1 MKTTI
6 KSHPQFHQTIQTAP
20 LVYLFGAGISSALT
34 DNRSCSWWQWIV
46 NGIAKMKDR
55 TLAAAY
61 EKSITADDSTD
72 NLVAVVGK
80 VISATKAD
88 GAYRDWMQE
97 SFETQSVT
105 NLSLGDILKK
115 LLIPQDVFVTTNYDL
130 MLEEAT
136 GLSAL
141 TYEEP
146 DKAFAMID
154 RKKSEAVLHIHGVYD
169 SGRGID
175 NIVAD
180 KTQYDAVL
188 NDQGAQFIQHI
199 LGTRTLIFVGCGQ
212 TTEDANISR
221 FIQFAKTY
229 LHMDRTYYFLYKIG
243 KEPVGLPDNI
253 ELIPYGDAYADLPE
267 FLEDL
272 AQERLRAVYEKS
284 PVIGRTV
291 QTHKADA
298 YGLSEYHYA
307 NEYLKFWGR
316 KTELAQLYNFLE
328 TDSPFRWWALTGQ
341 GGAGKSRLAYELLK
355 RYQNGWFGFFLNFH
369 VTETQ
374 AEQFEPF
381 NDTFIIV
388 DYVKG
393 NESQIAK
400 TASILID
407 CFKNTDYK
415 LRILFLERDN
425 LLLSGSWYHTLEM
438 SWDIFHRAEFH
449 DAEYNVD
456 LITRKH
462 RFLYLDDLDDE
473 AVVGLI
479 GNICEKKG
487 LPADRSRDIKL
498 KEEYGQKFEQ
508 LKFRPLF
515 LQIFVEAWIDN
526 GCQAVEYTGYRD
538 LLEVVVNREQERIL
552 QMLDG
557 DVSVFN
563 ALIFLIIRA
572 SVSDGITLRELEALY
587 PVQWNT
593 VRAFVKT
600 HSLAGKQKIEY
611 LQSVLGDTAQAVDQM
626 EDMLKPLY
634 PDMIKE
640 FMFLYYLD
648 EDDRQRI
655 SEELW
660 EHCPVEYNMFL
671 SRCLMDFQSEEG
683 LISYIRKVSDDCTDL
698 NAMEVRLS
706 LLAYKVIHTLEE
718 GDFFRDMAMEEYRY
732 WTGVAVNDANREIVL
747 EGLCQCVWQFFGWSL
762 ADKSFEA
769 IDRIFYCNSELGRPE
784 VIAGHLIEFAHY
796 LVEKNCI
803 DTAQSIMAKAAIPVY
818 KVEDAQEKIILQL
831 RIWRESI
838 VSHVYYKKWNEVT
851 EVHDYICKVLDWKNE
866 KQVEYYAYICFS
878 GADKCFRTME
888 WGHMLTFAD
897 WLQDLAED
905 YADRKRNIYFNDRV
919 HYYYLHTK
927 LMRTEAVSINTH
939 LMGWGAYGLQLTDSL
954 IEEIEDNMMIADFAG
969 LLVGAK
975 ALKVGTDD
983 ALTDAVVSDYLR
995 EADDLLERYPDNALL
1010 AVKAMDLWK
1019 TAYTYQYEKKV
1030 PKAVVDRA
1038 YALALRFVK
1047 EGDVLHEFFELL
1059 KSSVETNNWSDYTKN
1074 KGIVDNL
1081 IQHRIEEYLYPPQTE
1096 PETYQRQHRKV
1107 GANDPCPCGSGK
1119 KFKKCCRG
1127 NGKFD

>member
-1 MKTTI
+1 MKNNI
-6 KSHPQFHQTIQTAP
+6 KLYPEFHQAIRTDA
-20 LVYLFGAGISSALT
+20 LVYLFGAGMSSALT

-61 EKSITADDSTD
+61 ENSITADDSTD

-80 VISATKAD
+80 VLSATKAD
-88 GAYRDWMQE
+88 GTYRDWMHE
-97 SFETQSVT
+97 SFEVQSVT
-105 NLSLGDILKK
+105 NRPLADTLKK
-115 LLIPQDVFVTTNYDL
+115 LLITQDVFATTNYDL
-130 MLEEAT
+130 MLEEAS

-146 DKAFAMID
+146 DKAFMMID

-169 SGRGID
+169 SARGVD

-180 KTQYDAVL
+180 KAQYDAVL

-199 LGTRTLIFVGCGQ
+199 LGTRTLLFVGCGQ

-229 LHMDRTYYFLYKIG
+229 LHMDRTYYFLYKAG
-243 KEPVGLPDNI
+243 NEPVGMPDNI
-253 ELIPYGDAYADLPE
+253 RLIPYGDAYSDLPE

-272 AQERLRAVYEKS
+272 AQERLRVLYEKS
-284 PVIGRTV
+284 SVIGRTIH
-291 QTHKADA
+291 THKRDA

-328 TDSPFRWWALTGQ
+328 TDSLFQWWALTGQ
-341 GGAGKSRLAYELLK
+341 GGAGKSRIAYELL
-355 RYQNGWFGFFLNFH
+355 RRCQSGWFGFFLNYN
-369 VTETQ
+369 VTAAMSER
-374 AEQFEPF
+374 FEPF
-381 NDTFIIV
+381 NDTLIIV
-388 DYVKG
+388 DYVKS
-393 NESQIAK
+393 NEYRIAQILSVLMDQFND
-400 TASILID
+400 TG
-407 CFKNTDYK
+407 YK

-425 LLLSGSWYHTLEM
+425 LLMSGSWYDSLET
-438 SWDIFHRAEFH
+438 SLDVFRRAVFH

-456 LITRKH
+456 LMARKH

-473 AVVGLI
+473 AVVCLI

-487 LPADRSRDIKL
+487 FPADRSRDQKL
-498 KEEYGQKFEQ
+498 KEEYGRKFEQ

-526 GCQAVEYTGYRD
+526 GCQAVEYAGYKE
-538 LLEVVVNREQERIL
+538 LLEVVVKREQERIL
-552 QMLDG
+552 QILDG
-557 DVSVFN
+557 DLSVFN

-572 SVSDGITLRELEALY
+572 FVSDGIPLRELEVLY
-587 PVQWNT
+587 PAQWNT
-593 VRAFVKT
+593 VRAFVKA
-600 HSLAGKQKIEY
+600 HSLAGRQKIEY
-611 LQSVLGDTAQAVDQM
+611 LQSVLGDTAQAVDHV
-626 EDMLKPLY
+626 EDIWKPLY
-634 PDMIKE
+634 PDMIQE

-648 EDDRQRI
+648 DEDMQRI
-655 SEELW
+655 SGELW

-683 LISYIRKVSDDCTDL
+683 LINYVRKGSEDSSNL

-706 LLAYKVIHTLEE
+706 LLTYKVIHTLEE
-718 GDFFRDMAMEEYRY
+718 GKFFRDMAIDEYRY
-732 WTGVAVNDANREIVL
+732 WAGIPVTEGNRDIVL
-747 EGLCQCVWQFFGWSL
+747 QGLYRAVWQFFGWSL
-762 ADKSFEA
+762 EDECFEA
-769 IDRIFYCNSELGRPE
+769 IDRIFDLRDKLGRPE
-784 VIAGHLIEFAHY
+784 VIAGYLLEFAHY
-796 LVEKNCI
+796 LMEKDCV
-803 DTAQSIMAKAAIPVY
+803 DKAQNVIAMGSLPVC
-818 KVEDAQEKIILQL
+818 KVNDEQEKFILQL
-831 RIWRESI
+831 RVWRETI
-838 VSHVYYKKWNEVT
+838 VSCVHYKNWSEVRK
-851 EVHDYICKVLDWKNE
+851 VHDNICTVLDWENE

-888 WGHMLTFAD
+888 WGEMLTFAD

-905 YADRKRNIYFNDRV
+905 YADRKRKICFNDKV

-927 LMRTEAVSINTH
+927 LMRIETVSINTH
-939 LMGWGAYGLQLTDSL
+939 LMGWGAYGLQLTDGL
-954 IEEIEDNMMIADFAG
+954 IEEIEHNMMIADFAG

-983 ALTDAVVSDYLR
+983 ALPDAVVNDYLK
-995 EADDLLERYPDNALL
+995 EAEDLLERYPDNALL
-1010 AVKAMDLWK
+1010 AAKAMDLWK
-1019 TAYTYQYEKKV
+1019 TAYTDQYRKKV
-1030 PKAVVDRA
+1030 PKAVVDRS

-1047 EGDVLHEFFELL
+1047 EKDVLSGFFELL
-1059 KSSVETNNWSDYTKN
+1059 KDSAEVTNWFAYTHQ

-1081 IQHRIEEYLYPPQTE
+1081 IQHRMEEYLYPPQTE
-1096 PETYQRQHRKV
+1096 TETYQRAHKKV
-1107 GANDPCPCGSGK
+1107 GANDPCPCGSGR

-1127 NGKFD
+1127 NGKYD